1 MLYFYITEKGATMQE
16 TRFKHYYIEDIGNGE
31 YKVYSNKTGVFKE
44 LKQSKVYNTKRVNAK
59 PYIQVGVQGCQLL
72 HRLVADTF
80 VACVDGLTVNHIDGN
95 TCNNS
100 IDNLEVVTQKENHK
114 HAADTGLMPNGEA
127 HRRAKYSDELLLTAL
142 KEYKS
147 GASIK
152 TTANKYG
159 ISQSYLNKVKNSVY
173 RAYLME
179 SLT

>member
-1 MLYFYITEKGATMQE
+1 MTK
-16 TRFKHYYIEDIGNGE
+16 TRFEHYYIEDIGNGE

-44 LKQSKVYNTKRVNAK
+44 LKQSRVYNTNRPNAK
-59 PYIQVGVQGCQLL
+59 PYIQVGVEGCHLL

-80 VACVDGLTVNHIDGN
+80 IECVDGLTVNHIDGN

-100 IDNLEVVTQKENHK
+100 IKNLEVVTQKENHK
-114 HAADTGLMPNGEA
+114 HAADTGLMPNGEK
-127 HRRAKYSDELLLTAL
+127 HRRAKYTDEELLIAL

-159 ISQSYLNKVKNSVY
+159 ISQSYLNKVKNKVY